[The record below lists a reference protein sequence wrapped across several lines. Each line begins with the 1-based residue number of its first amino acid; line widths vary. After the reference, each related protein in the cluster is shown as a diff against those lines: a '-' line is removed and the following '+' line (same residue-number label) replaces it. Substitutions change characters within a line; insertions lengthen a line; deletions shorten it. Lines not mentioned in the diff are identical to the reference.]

1 MEKSEI
7 EQLYFNLREEMNQ
20 QWKRTL
26 PMGELFVNRWEKAEF
41 LNFGK
46 GTSIYDS
53 SIVMGQVDVGE
64 NTWIGPNTLLDGTGG
79 SLTIGKGCNISAGVQ
94 IYTHDTVKRCLSEG
108 KAEIDKGAV
117 SIGDFCYIAPMSIIA
132 KGVTI
137 GSHCVV
143 AAHSFVKQSCEDF
156 AIIAGIPAVQIGR
169 VVIENDEVKLEYF
182 AQSNGAERGGK
193 NENT

>member
-7 EQLYFNLREEMNQ
+7 EQLYFKLREETNQ

-26 PMGELFVNRWEKAEF
+26 PMGELFVNRWEKADF

-53 SIVMGQVDVGE
+53 SIVMGQVNVGE

-79 SLTIGKGCNISAGVQ
+79 PLTIGKGCDISAGVQ

-108 KAEIDKGAV
+108 KLEVDKGAV
-117 SIGDFCYIAPMSIIA
+117 AIGDFCYIAPMSIIA
-132 KGVTI
+132 KGITI

-143 AAHSFVKQSCEDF
+143 AAHSFVKHSFGDF
-156 AIIAGIPAVQIGR
+156 AVIAGIPAMQIGR
-169 VVIENDEVKLEYF
+169 VVIENDEIKLEYF
-182 AQSNGAERGGK
+182 TQGNKGNKGGE